1 MSRSAIPQIILTFY
15 EAMKAEKEKKK
26 ADFAKEKSRKGEK
39 KRVRDTKKT
48 FCDV

>member
-15 EAMKAEKEKKK
+15 EAMKAEKEKK
-26 ADFAKEKSRKGEK
+26 ADFVKERSRKGEK